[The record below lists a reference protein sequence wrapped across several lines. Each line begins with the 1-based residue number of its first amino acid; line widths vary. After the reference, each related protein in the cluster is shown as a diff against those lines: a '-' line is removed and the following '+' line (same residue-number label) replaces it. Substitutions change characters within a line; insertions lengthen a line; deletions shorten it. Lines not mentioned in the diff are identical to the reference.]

1 MLQLFTIVDKVY
13 YITIAAIG
21 VPVNALAIV
30 ILSLGKCGLSKCTTH
45 YLVAMATAD
54 LMVIIT
60 DVILYQLNHYFYQ
73 GSFLHLTPACIVIQF
88 LLLVSSDC
96 SVWFTVTFSADRFV
110 TICCRKLKLKYCTV
124 KAAAVILST
133 TFTLFI
139 LKNAPIFVTREPM
152 IVVDNVQWSCQ
163 IKDSYYTELG
173 WVVYDWVDK
182 VLTPLLPF
190 SLVLLFNAL
199 TVRYVLVANRIR
211 KGLRNQNTEE
221 KRSDPEMESRRKSM
235 ILLFTISSSFILLWS
250 PYVINFLYYRIA
262 TIDPKSYNE
271 SLLVFERIGYM
282 LLSLSC
288 CTNTFIYGV
297 TQSKFREQFIS
308 ALKYPLTAINRGI
321 TCRTN

>member
-21 VPVNALAIV
+21 VPVNTLAIA
-30 ILSLGKCGLSKCTTH
+30 ILSQGKCVLSRCTTH

-54 LMVIIT
+54 LMVIVT

-73 GSFLHLTPACIVIQF
+73 GSFLHLTPACIGIQF
-88 LLLVSSDC
+88 LLYVSSDC
-96 SVWFTVTFSADRFV
+96 SVWFTVTFSADWFV
-110 TICCRKLKLKYCTV
+110 TICCRRLKLKYYLV
-124 KAAAVILST
+124 KIVAVILLT
-133 TFTLFI
+133 TFILFFI
-139 LKNAPIFVTREPM
+139 KNVPIFITREPVM
-152 IVVDNVQWSCQ
+152 VVDNVHWSCQ
-163 IKDSYYTELG
+163 MKASYFTELR
-173 WVVYDWVDK
+173 WMVYDWFDK

-199 TVRYVLVANRIR
+199 TVRYVLVVNRIR
-211 KGLRNQNTEE
+211 KGLRSQNTEE

-250 PYVINFLYYRIA
+250 PYAINFLYYRIA
-262 TIDPKSYNE
+262 TIDTKSYND
-271 SLLVFERIGYM
+271 SLHIFERIRYI

-297 TQSKFREQFIS
+297 TQSKFRKQFMS
-308 ALKYPLTAINRGI
+308 AVKYPLTAISRVFTFRMN
-321 TCRTN
+321 

>member
-211 KGLRNQNTEE
+211 KGLRNHNTEE

>member
-60 DVILYQLNHYFYQ
+60 DVILYQLNNYFYQ
-73 GSFLHLTPACIVIQF
+73 GSFLHLTSACIVIDF
-88 LLLVSSDC
+88 LLFVSSDC

-124 KAAAVILST
+124 KTAAVILST
-133 TFTLFI
+133 TCTIFF
-139 LKNAPIFVTREPM
+139 LKNVPIFFTREPT

-163 IKDSYYTELG
+163 IQDSYYSEIR

-211 KGLRNQNTEE
+211 KGLRNQNMEE

-235 ILLFTISSSFILLWS
+235 ILLFAISSSFILLWS

-262 TIDPKSYNE
+262 AIDPKSYNE
-271 SLLVFERIGYM
+271 SLHVFERIGYM

-297 TQSKFREQFIS
+297 TQSKFREPFIN
-308 ALKYPLTAINRGI
+308 AVKYPLTAISRVFAFRMN
-321 TCRTN
+321 